1 MGSWGHG
8 LLGSDMGSWGQTWE
22 AVQEFPFEIYKSLPS
37 NGLRI
42 SSLIKVVSL
51 LARTYGKKRR
61 ILGQPPSRRVT
72 TFKRLA
78 QRTLPNWQERW
89 PRDHGRTHLLRRFRQ
104 AGTPGGQGFG
114 SPAASPRRQAIA
126 LFMNSQASSRGVGEP
141 GTGAEVKRHGLTPRP
156 PVAPLGESERW
167 RPRQGKVRHRQLDA
181 PYRAV
186 RDHR

>member
-1 MGSWGHG
+1 MAEPISYDDFAR
-8 LLGSDMGSWGQTWE
+8 LE
-22 AVQEFPFEIYKSLPS
+22 
-37 NGLRI
+37 LR
-42 SSLIKVVSL
+42 V
-51 LARTYGKKRR
+51 
-61 ILGQPPSRRVT
+61 
-72 TFKRLA
+72 
-78 QRTLPNWQERW
+78 
-89 PRDHGRTHLLRRFRQ
+89 
-104 AGTPGGQGFG
+104 GGQGFG

-186 RDHR
+186 RDDR